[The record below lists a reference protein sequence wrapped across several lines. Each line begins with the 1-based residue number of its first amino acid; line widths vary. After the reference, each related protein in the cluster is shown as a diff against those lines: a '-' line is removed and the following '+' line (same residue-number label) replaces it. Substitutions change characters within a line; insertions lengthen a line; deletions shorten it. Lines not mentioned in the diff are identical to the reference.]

1 MKTNLELIK
10 ELPGIKWARRHSSS
24 CDRHDEIFLVEFEPH
39 ASKKVLFTNSFNH
52 NFFEGDQGWW
62 FHKPTF
68 EILRGDINY
77 IEEDNYSACDLTSE
91 IYKTEADAYR
101 QMVMFAAE
109 QGTRIEKIS
118 YLGWSLIIG
127 PPRFEEWHT
136 DREHPENVYRIA
148 EKPEPKP
155 LFTNSL
161 GQNFFKRDTVWFF
174 QKNEYTIF
182 SASINKIEEAVY
194 SACED
199 TSEIYSTK
207 ADAYRQMIMYAAEQ
221 GKPIEYNSGLGW
233 MKISRTKLIHPLRWH
248 ELWQQEPG
256 PPENAYRIAEKD
268 VEVLP
273 ESKQMKNTKFETKV
287 VHSQTK
293 SAWNV
298 VNEKLGGKYKI
309 ARVPYVGIRSEE
321 GDNMNMAEAFEH
333 ATFIS
338 DCFNNISKIKE
349 EAI

>member
-148 EKPEPKP
+148 EEPKAKAKP

-161 GQNFFKRDTVWFF
+161 GQEFFENQKVWRYDEKLFI
-174 QKNEYTIF
+174 TD
-182 SASINKIEEAVY
+182 SASINKIEEDNY
-194 SACED
+194 SACD
-199 TSEIYSTK
+199 STSEIYPTE
-207 ADAYRQMIMYAAEQ
+207 AAAYRHMIMYAAQQ
-221 GKPIEYNSGLGW
+221 GTRIEYNSGLEW
-233 MKISRTKLIHPLRWH
+233 MTVSRTKFIHPLRWH

-256 PPENAYRIAEKD
+256 PPENAYRIAKEVKEIKYEPYTMED
-268 VEVLP
+268 EVEWL
-273 ESKQMKNTKFETKV
+273 
-287 VHSQTK
+287 
-293 SAWNV
+293 
-298 VNEKLGGKYKI
+298 LGKI
-309 ARVPYVGIRSEE
+309 ARAKTGCQKSMIIGMIDDMQLEFLFR
-321 GDNMNMAEAFEH
+321 
-333 ATFIS
+333 TFTI
-338 DCFNNISKIKE
+338 DGEVIGKPKKE
-349 EAI
+349 KTK